1 MKRVI
6 PKQQKVAAF
15 KHSIDYLHSKS
26 KQWIS
31 EIKFINVEQN
41 FLKELLAEHIIGL
54 CDSNNFTKAKLFLN
68 GINHEIKL
76 GDKLLNSIKEHNIN
90 LALLIENVYLKKE
103 GAIRENHKFLKADVK
118 NYIENFK
125 YIKEQVFEIILHIMK
140 KEKQQKLL
148 VK

>member
-6 PKQQKVAAF
+6 PKQQKVAVY
-15 KHSIDYLHSKS
+15 KHNIDYLHSKS

-103 GAIRENHKFLKADVK
+103 GAIRENHKFLKTDVK

-148 VK
+148 AK